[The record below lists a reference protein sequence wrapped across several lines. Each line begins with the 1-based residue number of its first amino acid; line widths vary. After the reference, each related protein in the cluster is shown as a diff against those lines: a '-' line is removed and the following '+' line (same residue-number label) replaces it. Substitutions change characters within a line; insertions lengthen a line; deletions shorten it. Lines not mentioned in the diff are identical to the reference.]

1 MGQSKKRNGINLR
14 MISNFGLGNAV
25 ACSTETFLVTVDLP
39 ANYLESGAIITI
51 ASGIIKSGAS
61 STFTIKLYFNT
72 SVSLTGALLM
82 GTYSV
87 VAANT
92 SPTIYRTFVFD
103 SATTAKGLLST
114 ANSSADTA
122 TVSSTS
128 ESYTFTSWLA
138 NGGTFFI
145 TGLRLT
151 GTETL
156 QNVKMTIEV

>member
-1 MGQSKKRNGINLR
+1 MAQSKRRNGIDLR
-14 MISNFGLGNAV
+14 MISNLGLGTAK
-25 ACSTETFLVTVDLP
+25 ACSTETFLVTMDLP

-72 SVSLTGALLM
+72 EVSLSGALQM

-114 ANSSADTA
+114 ASSSADTA
-122 TVSSTS
+122 TVNNTS
-128 ESYTFTSWLA
+128 ASYTFTSWLA

>member
-1 MGQSKKRNGINLR
+1 MAQSRRRNGINLR
-14 MISNFGLGNAV
+14 MVSNLGSGGGV
-25 ACSTETFLVTVDLP
+25 ACSTETILVTVNLP
-39 ANYLESGAIITI
+39 ADYLKSGAIITI
-51 ASGIIKSGAS
+51 ANGMIKSGAS

-72 SVSLTGALLM
+72 EVSLSGALQM

-92 SPTIYRTFVFD
+92 SPTIFRRFVFD
-103 SATTAKGLLST
+103 SATTAKGMIST
-114 ANSSADTA
+114 FSATNDTGDQATSVANYSSP
-122 TVSSTS
+122 
-128 ESYTFTSWLA
+128 SWLA

-156 QNVKMTIEV
+156 QPVKMTIEV

>member
-1 MGQSKKRNGINLR
+1 MTL
-14 MISNFGLGNAV
+14 
-25 ACSTETFLVTVDLP
+25 DLP
-39 ANYLESGAIITI
+39 ADYLESGAIITI

-114 ANSSADTA
+114 ASSSADTA
-122 TVSSTS
+122 TVNNTS
-128 ESYTFTSWLA
+128 ASYTFTSWLA

>member
-1 MGQSKKRNGINLR
+1 MAQSKRRNGINLR
-14 MISNFGLGNAV
+14 MTSNLGLGTAK
-25 ACSTETFLVTVDLP
+25 ACSTETFLVTMDLP

-114 ANSSADTA
+114 ASSSADTA
-122 TVSSTS
+122 TVNNTS
-128 ESYTFTSWLA
+128 ASYTFTSWLA

>member
-1 MGQSKKRNGINLR
+1 MAQSKRRNGINLR
-14 MISNFGLGNAV
+14 MTSNLGLGTAK
-25 ACSTETFLVTVDLP
+25 ACSTETFLVTMDLP

-114 ANSSADTA
+114 ASSSADTA
-122 TVSSTS
+122 TVNNTS
-128 ESYTFTSWLA
+128 ASYTFTSWLA
-138 NGGTFFI
+138 NGGVFFI